1 MLPALPPRQ
10 NRSLETVSWGEFHA
24 GDKNSIY
31 LKIDGKSFQAQ
42 AIFAKTALTGS
53 REEEW
58 KNSDAHDAQLQF
70 GEKAFSCTLEPG
82 AVLSAPPQ
90 SLLRP
95 THIFALSLGFLLP
108 SPTSLVTLSCH
119 IPIGELSTQ
128 GYDPVSWPG
137 FPAFGCISSTIV
149 SLRAW
154 HM

>member
-58 KNSDAHDAQLQF
+58 KNSDAYDAQLQF
-70 GEKAFSCTLEPG
+70 GEKAFSCTLEQG

-95 THIFALSLGFLLP
+95 THTFALSWLP
-108 SPTSLVTLSCH
+108 PPIPH
-119 IPIGELSTQ
+119 ITGYTELSYSHQ
-128 GYDPVSWPG
+128 GSQHTG
-137 FPAFGCISSTIV
+137 
-149 SLRAW
+149 L
-154 HM
+154 